1 MLIGGLFSREAHL
14 EPLELAHAIVD
25 AITEKLGENIVLLD
39 IHEFSSFAD
48 YFVICSG
55 SSERQLRA
63 IRAGVNGSL
72 KTDHD
77 IMPRRVEGEPSSGWI
92 LIDYSDVVIH
102 IFTPRTRDFYDLES
116 LWKDAPILLRM
127 L

>member
-1 MLIGGLFSREAHL
+1 MLIGGSFAREEGL
-14 EPLELAHAIVD
+14 ESLELAHAIVD
-25 AITEKLGENIVLLD
+25 AITDKLGENIVLID
-39 IHEFSSFAD
+39 IQELSSFAD

-63 IRAGVNGSL
+63 IRAGVNESL
-72 KTDHD
+72 KTNHE
-77 IMPRRVEGEPSSGWI
+77 IMPQRVEGEPNSGWI
-92 LIDYSDVVIH
+92 LIDYNDVVLH
-102 IFTPRTRDFYDLES
+102 IFMPRTRDFYDLES